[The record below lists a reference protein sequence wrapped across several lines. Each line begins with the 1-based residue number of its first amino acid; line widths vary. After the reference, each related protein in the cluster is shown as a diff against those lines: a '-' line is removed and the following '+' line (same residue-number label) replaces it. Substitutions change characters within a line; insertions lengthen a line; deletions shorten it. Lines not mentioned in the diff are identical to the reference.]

1 MEISRILSQVWGC
14 SAEMTAPTRPLKDPY
29 LLALGDQIRQ
39 RRLAQGWSQD
49 EFAAR
54 AGMHRTHPT
63 KLENGLLDPRLST
76 LRRVADVLGIEVR
89 LLLPTSSEIP

>member
-1 MEISRILSQVWGC
+1 MSALSHP
-14 SAEMTAPTRPLKDPY
+14 AKDPY
-29 LLALGDQIRQ
+29 LVALGAQIRQ
-39 RRLAQGWSQD
+39 LRQAQGWSQD

-76 LRRVADVLGIEVR
+76 LRRVAEVLGVEVSV
-89 LLLPTSSEIP
+89 LLPVKE

>member
-1 MEISRILSQVWGC
+1 M
-14 SAEMTAPTRPLKDPY
+14 KDPY
-29 LLALGDQIRQ
+29 LVALGIQIRE
-39 RRLAQGWSQD
+39 RRLARGWSQD

-76 LRRVADVLGIEVR
+76 LRRVAKVLDVEVR
-89 LLLPTSSEIP
+89 SLLPTGPEPS

>member
-1 MEISRILSQVWGC
+1 
-14 SAEMTAPTRPLKDPY
+14 MTAPSRPPKDPY
-29 LLALGDQIRQ
+29 LLALGRQIRE
-39 RRLAQGWSQD
+39 RRLEHGWSQD

-89 LLLPTSSEIP
+89 LLLPTSAESS